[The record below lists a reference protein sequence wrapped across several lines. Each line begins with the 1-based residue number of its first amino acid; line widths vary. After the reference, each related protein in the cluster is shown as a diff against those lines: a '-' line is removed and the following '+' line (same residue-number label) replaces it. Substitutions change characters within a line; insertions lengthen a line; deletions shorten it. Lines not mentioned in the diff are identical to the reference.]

1 MKNTND
7 LNEKKR
13 KRYKGIVYLA
23 TNIEN
28 DKKYV
33 GITTREFA
41 KRINEHKYDSLHRK
55 KATKHIFIKQY
66 TNMALKIS
74 SLKS

>member
-7 LNEKKR
+7 SNEKKR
-13 KRYKGIVYLA
+13 KRYKWIVYLA
-23 TNIEN
+23 TNIVN

-41 KRINEHKYDSLHRK
+41 KRI
-55 KATKHIFIKQY
+55 
-66 TNMALKIS
+66 KIGRAHV
-74 SLKS
+74 